1 MIDFVI
7 NENFSLVAERGGGGG
22 VILLPCSYKFLLMF
36 FIRLCSYSIQ
46 SFILSKLVLLVSY
59 ELSLSQ
65 MLLGGVILV
74 FL

>member
-7 NENFSLVAERGGGGG
+7 NENFSLVAERGGG